1 MAQKK
6 QNNDRWE
13 PAFTATCSNTLV
25 GATGVVT
32 LTPRWFYTGILAIP
46 TVLVRYLYG
55 TCTVLSFIPV
65 FWPYMRYLY
74 GTYTALVRYLYGT
87 CTVLSFIPVF
97 WPYRRY
103 LYGTYTALVRYL
115 VLYRYFGHTGG
126 TCTVLVRYLY
136 GTWTVLIRY
145 LYGTLR
151 SHQIVPA
158 SVHVAIFFC
167 PRGRS
172 RASKHPRGNPH
183 WHACLI
189 NTGLLLA

>member
-65 FWPYMRYLY
+65 FWPYR
-74 GTYTALVRYLYGT
+74 RYLYGT
-87 CTVLSFIPVF
+87 CTVLI
-97 WPYRRY
+97 RH
-103 LYGTYTALVRYL
+103 LDGTY
-115 VLYRYFGHTGG
+115 
-126 TCTVLVRYLY
+126 TVLVRYTALAPN
-136 GTWTVLIRY
+136 R
-145 LYGTLR
+145 
-151 SHQIVPA
+151 A
-158 SVHVAIFFC
+158 SKC
-167 PRGRS
+167 PRGNFFLS
-172 RASKHPRGNPH
+172 TWPQSCEQASTWQPALACLLDKHRLV
-183 WHACLI
+183 ACLI
-189 NTGLLLA
+189 NTRVLFA